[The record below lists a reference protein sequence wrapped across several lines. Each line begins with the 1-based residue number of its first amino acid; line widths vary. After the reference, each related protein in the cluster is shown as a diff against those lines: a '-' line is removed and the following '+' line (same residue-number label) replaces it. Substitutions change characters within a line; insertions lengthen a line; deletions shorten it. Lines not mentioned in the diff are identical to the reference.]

1 MEVNI
6 LSSPSLASVF
16 LADLR
21 NVAVQGDRARFR
33 RNLFR
38 LGQVMAYELSK
49 RLSFETRNIQT
60 PMANMTAHALT
71 QPPVLIGILR
81 AGLPYFQGIQDFFDE
96 ADSGFIGAYRKEGG
110 NIDIQLDY
118 LVAPSLHQRTL
129 ILIDPMLATGRSLV
143 RALHELGLRHGQ
155 PAHVHIAALIAA
167 PEGVNYLA
175 QHAQHATVWAFAM
188 DEKLDERSYI
198 VPGLGDAG
206 DLSFGE
212 KL

>member
-6 LSSPSLASVF
+6 LSAPSVAAVF

-21 NVAVQGDRARFR
+21 NVAVQGHRARFR
-33 RNLFR
+33 KNLFR

-49 RLSFETRNIQT
+49 RLSYQPQAIQT
-60 PMANMTAHALT
+60 PLAHTVAPALQ
-71 QPPVLIGILR
+71 QPPVLLAILR
-81 AGLPYFQGIQDFFDE
+81 AGLPYFQGMQDFFDE
-96 ADSGFIGAYRKEGG
+96 ADCGFMGAYRKEGE
-110 NIDIQLDY
+110 NIEIQLDY
-118 LVAPSLHQRTL
+118 LASPSLAHRTV

-143 RALHELGLRHGQ
+143 RALHELKLRHGQ
-155 PAHVHIAALIAA
+155 PAHVHVAALIAA
-167 PEGVNYLA
+167 PEGIRYLE
-175 QHAQHATVWAFAM
+175 QQGVDATVWTFAV

-206 DLSFGE
+206 DLSFGQ